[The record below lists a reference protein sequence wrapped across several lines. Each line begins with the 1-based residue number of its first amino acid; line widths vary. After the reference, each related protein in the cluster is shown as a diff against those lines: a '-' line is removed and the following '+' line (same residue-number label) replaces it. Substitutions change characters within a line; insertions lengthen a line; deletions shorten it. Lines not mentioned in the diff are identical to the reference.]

1 MAKDLLRE
9 GMEKFSSGD
18 LAGATRLWLE
28 LVEQEPD
35 NEHAR
40 SYLARIRE
48 VAPELLDK
56 SSGDVAQSEPET
68 KNGIEVQSGEGA
80 VVKVSSS
87 KDEPSVEE
95 LETKLH
101 HFLEVDDFSDAWEV
115 AKELLAMVPDHAKA
129 TSAIQTCEEKLELI
143 YASKVGDQ
151 NGVPQVLIP
160 PEEILWLDL
169 DHRAGFVLAQIDG
182 QSSFREILLV
192 TGMNRV
198 DSLRILAR
206 LVKDKVIGV

>member
-28 LVEQEPD
+28 LIEQEPD

-56 SSGDVAQSEPET
+56 VSLDVAESDSGDESE
-68 KNGIEVQSGEGA
+68 IEVQSGEGA
-80 VVKVSSS
+80 AVRPSGS
-87 KDEPSVEE
+87 KAEPSVED
-95 LETKLH
+95 LEIKLH

-115 AKELLAMVPDHAKA
+115 AKELVAIVPNHPKA
-129 TSAIQTCEEKLELI
+129 ISAIQTCEEKLELI
-143 YASKVGDQ
+143 YASKVGDP

-160 PEEILWLDL
+160 AEEILWLDL

-182 QSSFREILLV
+182 RSSFRDILLV

>member
-56 SSGDVAQSEPET
+56 SSEDVA
-68 KNGIEVQSGEGA
+68 
-80 VVKVSSS
+80 
-87 KDEPSVEE
+87 
-95 LETKLH
+95 
-101 HFLEVDDFSDAWEV
+101 
-115 AKELLAMVPDHAKA
+115 
-129 TSAIQTCEEKLELI
+129 
-143 YASKVGDQ
+143 
-151 NGVPQVLIP
+151 
-160 PEEILWLDL
+160 
-169 DHRAGFVLAQIDG
+169 
-182 QSSFREILLV
+182 
-192 TGMNRV
+192 
-198 DSLRILAR
+198 
-206 LVKDKVIGV
+206 